1 MLYLLYNNKY
11 LYDVIDSVL
20 YVLMYYNIKCELIDE
35 ICYDERMYI
44 IFTINKIEK
53 LPKNYIVYNFEQLVS
68 SREWSESFFSKCSKA
83 KLILDYS
90 LENIKIFKNN
100 GLDAI
105 HFPYGWTP
113 FHEYNGLIGNKDI
126 DIIFLGSKSERR
138 DSILNSYGN
147 SIYYR
152 DSIFGEQYDDIVNRS
167 KISLNIHN
175 YDGSSILEVTRI
187 VPLVSRGVLVVSER
201 SDDKYYDDRM
211 EGVII
216 YIDNLEKLDL
226 CELKSLYD
234 KNKCLR
240 RKSLLLDRLNMVE
253 LNKDKINILKY
264 I

>member
-1 MLYLLYNNKY
+1 M
-11 LYDVIDSVL
+11 
-20 YVLMYYNIKCELIDE
+20 
-35 ICYDERMYI
+35 
-44 IFTINKIEK
+44 
-53 LPKNYIVYNFEQLVS
+53 
-68 SREWSESFFSKCSKA
+68 
-83 KLILDYS
+83 
-90 LENIKIFKNN
+90 
-100 GLDAI
+100 
-105 HFPYGWTP
+105 
-113 FHEYNGLIGNKDI
+113 
-126 DIIFLGSKSERR
+126 
-138 DSILNSYGN
+138 ILNSFGK

-175 YDGSSILEVTRI
+175 YDGRSILEVARI

-226 CELKSLYD
+226 YELKSLYD
-234 KNKCLR
+234 KNKCIR